1 MQNFLGLQFL
11 LALYYKV
18 KDGEQILWPVGNAP
32 LKVILKELIYT
43 QSGPQCHTVNKWLV
57 HYYYV
62 T

>member
-18 KDGEQILWPVGNAP
+18 KDGEQILWQVGNAL

-57 HYYYV
+57 RYYYV